1 MRRLG
6 MFMMVIVGF
15 VAGIAFVYSCGGS
28 SSSAATTV
36 TEYLSLNGAAFQ
48 PKYSGY
54 ADYAIGSDGI
64 WNNDGS
70 SDSWEAPVILP
81 NNATINWV
89 KVYWEDDDA
98 GANLTFQ
105 LRTYIPSETLVD
117 TIALATSNGSAGMGS
132 TVDDTIDEPI
142 VDNINGT
149 YTLLLT
155 IPTSDIVF
163 RMAVI
168 EYEYTI

>member
-1 MRRLG
+1 MKRIG
-6 MFMMVIVGF
+6 MLMMLAAGF
-15 VAGIAFVYSCGGS
+15 AAGITFVYSCGGS

-54 ADYAIGSDGI
+54 DYDIGSDGI
-64 WNNDGS
+64 WNKDGLS
-70 SDSWEAPVILP
+70 EDWEAPVILP
-81 NNATINWV
+81 HNATINWV
-89 KVYWEDDDA
+89 KVYWTDNNAVE
-98 GANLTFQ
+98 NLRFQ
-105 LRTYIPSETLVD
+105 LRKYTPSDSLVETIVLG
-117 TIALATSNGSAGMGS
+117 TSNETASLGS
-132 TVDDTIDEPI
+132 TVDDTVDQPI
-142 VDNINGT
+142 VDNESST

-168 EYEYTI
+168 EYEHTF